1 MATTKMSCERNMQ
14 PFVVEVGFKCPA
26 CGELSQNTVRL
37 PEPRWDGATQLSH
50 LSGATD
56 VEPQCNHCYRTFN
69 ATAAYSGV
77 DATVALD
84 DFPETRVQAG
94 AAGYLMSFDT
104 DWWAHTEAPANPHQI
119 FLDSYHHVGE
129 ILANHGGAVGA
140 SLINRMVFVQQF
152 GALEAYLGDTLVKQV
167 MADMK
172 AIGRLVRADRAL
184 MTRSFGLADMLDEP
198 DIVRREVKSYLKSL
212 LYHRLDQVSSLYQNV
227 LDINIWPSRTVR
239 AELFKAVEY
248 RHDCVHR
255 NGYDLEGT
263 KLEIFTKDWVQN
275 VADATKAVAN
285 CIEGQL

>member
-1 MATTKMSCERNMQ
+1 MATTKMSCEKSMQ

-26 CGELSQNTVRL
+26 CGELSQNTVHL
-37 PEPRWDGATQLSH
+37 PEPRWDGATQLSQ
-50 LSGATD
+50 LSGTTD
-56 VEPQCNHCYRTFN
+56 VELECNHCHRTFN

-94 AAGYLMSFDT
+94 AAGYVMSFDT
-104 DWWAHTEAPANPHQI
+104 DWWAHTEAPANPHRI
-119 FLDSYHHVGE
+119 FLDSYHHVGD
-129 ILANHGGAVGA
+129 ILADHGGADGA

-167 MADMK
+167 MADTG
-172 AIGRLVRADRAL
+172 AIRRLLRADPTL
-184 MTRSFGLADMLDEP
+184 MKRSFGLADMLDEP
-198 DIVRREVKSYLKSL
+198 DIVRREVKSYLKNL
-212 LYHRLDQVSSLYQNV
+212 LYHRLDQASSLYRNV
-227 LDINIWPSRTVR
+227 LDINIWPSPTVR
-239 AELFKAVEY
+239 AELFKAVAY

-263 KLEIFTKDWVQN
+263 KLDIFTKDWVQS
-275 VADATKAVAN
+275 VADATKAVAD